1 MMMRRRATQE
11 EIAQGEAEMRLA
23 EKRMQKE
30 AEERGEKPLEDSK
43 EGSHKEVSGEVS
55 APPIADGVRE
65 DSKGNSSPDNTS
77 SAAPGTE
84 MRRPPTLPP
93 AEPPKF
99 APEEFASP
107 GLRTPKPQDQQDKG
121 SEKATMSSK
130 KETGSN
136 LGPEAFENK
145 KSQARASPTGDGKGT
160 DRRAESSAFPPLF
173 TPEQLQHMAFIHS
186 QAPWLYGQPHSA
198 FTPSVQ
204 RPAFLSLEE
213 DRIGREMFEKDQ
225 MLEQLREQ
233 QQKDQRE
240 RDELRGY
247 LDKLAAENQKLRDA
261 LNELKKPSEG
271 GDSKFSTPEEA
282 ADPLKD
288 AVDPQGQVQRK
299 SMKDKE
305 AADPQKIWSEAA
317 EGRMSERD
325 LFPWRSKEAVD
336 PQRSQERK
344 TEGTKESPVEDRGS
358 GSGLTEK
365 SLEFMA
371 IMVES
376 MKEMQKKVSEGR
388 DDAGMVKGVE
398 VVRTGILE
406 LPPLQPCNASQ
417 GPLQLGDW
425 LLMVEPVAADM
436 SATSEEWWRE
446 MTKSVE
452 VWYQAHMALNPLD
465 RIVHNATPPPGL
477 QQERWQ
483 RLERRM
489 STMLLHAVPES
500 VRDELVAGRK
510 MGVFSIL
517 THLFL
522 TYCPGGVMEK
532 TMLLRNLEE
541 PPEVAN
547 IGDAPAAL
555 RKWMRWKARTA
566 EIGAV
571 IPDAA
576 LLLKGLNRLTKRVLD
591 SNRDLQF
598 RIQLARSSL
607 GVDTT
612 PTELSVSRFATH
624 LLAEIEQVALT
635 EKRTGGQGSRQ
646 DAPKL
651 KSLDMDKQ
659 DKQDKGKGKGKEKIG
674 EEEKGRP
681 ACKFYLSEGGCRK
694 GKECS
699 WSHDVRDEKRR
710 CYTCG
715 STQHLSSTCTR
726 SRGGASSDASPVRQK
741 TAKGEEEKSSSAKD
755 SEAASS
761 SSQDVSMKN
770 LLEEANK
777 MLRSLSTGT
786 GSQASSTVSPTSQE
800 ESRAEVVEKL
810 QQQLNSLRM
819 KTLRLRRMNQG
830 TQQGLLDSGASH
842 CLRPRKQG
850 EDVQGYRKVDVAL
863 ADGNRVQI
871 PITPGGTMVSEDPS
885 VEPIV
890 PMGALME
897 KLKCE
902 ATWKEGELIVVHP
915 FRGRLPITYDN
926 GCPQVPRQ
934 LALQLIEELENQKM
948 GIGEKAEDFQRE
960 FQWMKSLVEAH
971 PLLRS
976 LPPWIKQG
984 LPCEV
989 GEWGQLPANKR
1000 TRKRMKRDGF
1010 VLHLFAGSEE
1020 GHTLKRGWQQAG
1032 GQDWQIL
1039 EVDQVRGEGQDM
1051 LATTP
1056 YGSLLRAALE
1066 GKIKGIVAGP
1076 NCRTR
1081 SVLRHYPI
1089 EGNPQAP
1096 RPVRSWGGGEFGA
1109 EGLTE
1114 EEKKQVRED
1123 DLLLWRTIFLYVVA
1137 VYAARARGESMDP
1150 VLSLEQPASPKQYK
1164 PEVVSFWDTTEW
1176 KQLKEEFNLKECT
1189 FQQGHLGGKTAK
1201 PTTFGGSLDLH
1212 PEDYKIKAPKHQA
1225 RINDSKELSRWPP
1238 AVMRMLAEALMR
1250 QVYKAK
1256 PKLKPLSWQE
1266 HLAMG
1271 HVPYRRDCRVCQET
1285 MQQCAPHRKAKHVAA
1300 GVLSID
1306 TAGPLIPAYDQG
1318 GGKARYFLVGALT
1331 WRVPRGFEKLKQP
1344 PHEPLEGDE
1353 PKIEE
1358 GDEEE
1363 AGEGFD
1369 EEDIGEL
1376 PPLAAGEQGL
1386 AGGEL
1391 VRLPAGR
1398 GEEAGEQGLARGE
1411 PVRLPAPP
1419 QGEEAGEQGLARGE
1433 PVRLPAP
1440 PEEEEEPG
1448 KLEEETELRV
1458 YRMALPMVTKTA
1470 REVSATAM
1478 EFVLRLRADGYH
1490 IGRIHCDRGHE
1501 FEGAFGRWARSRGI
1515 YVTKTAGD
1523 DPQGNGRAEV
1533 AVKAIKAQVRR
1544 TLRQAEL
1551 DSSHWPWAL
1560 RYVDEINRCVRRGTT
1575 PDWPRFHQEVRVRK
1589 RTWRRGAFEPVVE
1602 RVHYLCPSI
1611 EDHGHWVQKPGEP
1624 PRVTKYVMQQTTEPV
1639 DNSVWVALEKT
1650 IPDAW
1655 SVRRRLR
1662 GKTAVRKLHRSL
1674 REEKEDEAEDKRK
1687 EEVQR
1692 IHQVIEEEMRL
1703 IVEEEPQIAADMMRI
1718 IGSLKK
1724 MATGDDATEE
1734 VLQTKIVSPK
1744 EVARCW
1750 SEWLEAIDS
1759 EVKSLTEEKE
1769 ALRQLTKEE
1778 HEKMKVEAEKRGRKV
1793 EYLPSKV
1800 VFTLKPSPGGGK
1812 RKARW
1817 VVCGNFE
1824 EKRENEETYSGGAD
1838 ATAFRVLVWV
1848 ASKFDWVGCI
1858 IDIKTAFLNAEMEVT
1873 EDENDLLILPPSIM
1887 TEKGYLPRNTVYK
1900 PLKAV
1905 YGFRRSPHLWGNHRD
1920 KVMRGLQIKV
1930 QRGESEVEVCL
1941 VQLESE
1947 PNLWKVIPI
1956 EGEDD
1961 MREAS
1966 LSNHKVLGL
1975 VMTYVDDICV
1985 VGEDAVVS
1993 SLIEALRSTWT
2004 TSEPEWIGETAVRF
2018 LGMEVV
2024 KLQNESGSRW
2034 FITQESYI
2042 RDLLS
2047 RYESEETVR
2056 ERRTP
2061 ITRDQSIMEEDPET
2075 PALHQVRR
2083 CQKEVGELLWL
2094 VTRTRPDL
2102 MFSVARMGTNV
2113 TKATKSVL
2121 ETASQTRGYLKR
2133 TVVEGL
2139 MMGEQKEREVCIQ
2152 AFADASFSPDG
2163 EESHG
2168 SYVVFAND
2176 SPLFW
2181 RSGRQTTVTLST
2193 AESELTELVEA
2204 ISAGEAVAVIVSE
2217 LFQDIKKF
2225 AWSDSQSALA
2235 ILVNEGG
2242 NWRTRH
2248 LRMRA
2253 AYTRQAVHSGEWGV
2267 GHLPGDRM
2275 VADIGT
2281 KALASQRI
2289 DVLKQ
2294 HLGMSSIPMQPSV
2307 IAPATSVAALKPS
2320 VIAHATSEDT
2330 RKGMDGAK
2338 MSQAATA
2345 LKLITL
2351 AAMISAGKSQEE
2363 EDMEEGQKEL
2373 QLIMAA
2379 FAILVVLITLV
2390 AQHVWKVGVGLW
2402 NRGNEQIP
2410 EKQIRSLPAQ
2420 EGRRS
2425 DQTADQRKAGSA
2437 DGEKGLAERE
2447 PVRLPSGDREKALQ
2461 PSLLGEKGLA
2471 RGEPV
2476 RLPGP
2481 EATSSGLS
2489 GGPRPG
2495 GSVV

>member
-107 GLRTPKPQDQQDKG
+107 GHRTPKPQDQQDKG
-121 SEKATMSSK
+121 SEQATMSSK

-288 AVDPQGQVQRK
+288 AVDPQGQAQRK

-830 TQQGLLDSGASH
+830 KQQGLLDSGASH

-902 ATWKEGELIVVHP
+902 ATWKEGELSVVHP

-1000 TRKRMKRDGF
+1000 TRKRMKRDGVCSSSF
-1010 VLHLFAGSEE
+1010 
-1020 GHTLKRGWQQAG
+1020 
-1032 GQDWQIL
+1032 
-1039 EVDQVRGEGQDM
+1039 
-1051 LATTP
+1051 
-1056 YGSLLRAALE
+1056 
-1066 GKIKGIVAGP
+1066 
-1076 NCRTR
+1076 C
-1081 SVLRHYPI
+1081 
-1089 EGNPQAP
+1089 
-1096 RPVRSWGGGEFGA
+1096 
-1109 EGLTE
+1109 GL
-1114 EEKKQVRED
+1114 
-1123 DLLLWRTIFLYVVA
+1123 
-1137 VYAARARGESMDP
+1137 
-1150 VLSLEQPASPKQYK
+1150 
-1164 PEVVSFWDTTEW
+1164 
-1176 KQLKEEFNLKECT
+1176 
-1189 FQQGHLGGKTAK
+1189 
-1201 PTTFGGSLDLH
+1201 
-1212 PEDYKIKAPKHQA
+1212 
-1225 RINDSKELSRWPP
+1225 
-1238 AVMRMLAEALMR
+1238 
-1250 QVYKAK
+1250 
-1256 PKLKPLSWQE
+1256 
-1266 HLAMG
+1266 
-1271 HVPYRRDCRVCQET
+1271 
-1285 MQQCAPHRKAKHVAA
+1285 
-1300 GVLSID
+1300 
-1306 TAGPLIPAYDQG
+1306 
-1318 GGKARYFLVGALT
+1318 
-1331 WRVPRGFEKLKQP
+1331 
-1344 PHEPLEGDE
+1344 
-1353 PKIEE
+1353 
-1358 GDEEE
+1358 
-1363 AGEGFD
+1363 
-1369 EEDIGEL
+1369 
-1376 PPLAAGEQGL
+1376 
-1386 AGGEL
+1386 
-1391 VRLPAGR
+1391 
-1398 GEEAGEQGLARGE
+1398 
-1411 PVRLPAPP
+1411 
-1419 QGEEAGEQGLARGE
+1419 
-1433 PVRLPAP
+1433 
-1440 PEEEEEPG
+1440 
-1448 KLEEETELRV
+1448 
-1458 YRMALPMVTKTA
+1458 
-1470 REVSATAM
+1470 
-1478 EFVLRLRADGYH
+1478 
-1490 IGRIHCDRGHE
+1490 
-1501 FEGAFGRWARSRGI
+1501 
-1515 YVTKTAGD
+1515 
-1523 DPQGNGRAEV
+1523 
-1533 AVKAIKAQVRR
+1533 
-1544 TLRQAEL
+1544 
-1551 DSSHWPWAL
+1551 
-1560 RYVDEINRCVRRGTT
+1560 
-1575 PDWPRFHQEVRVRK
+1575 
-1589 RTWRRGAFEPVVE
+1589 
-1602 RVHYLCPSI
+1602 
-1611 EDHGHWVQKPGEP
+1611 
-1624 PRVTKYVMQQTTEPV
+1624 
-1639 DNSVWVALEKT
+1639 
-1650 IPDAW
+1650 
-1655 SVRRRLR
+1655 
-1662 GKTAVRKLHRSL
+1662 
-1674 REEKEDEAEDKRK
+1674 
-1687 EEVQR
+1687 
-1692 IHQVIEEEMRL
+1692 
-1703 IVEEEPQIAADMMRI
+1703 
-1718 IGSLKK
+1718 
-1724 MATGDDATEE
+1724 
-1734 VLQTKIVSPK
+1734 
-1744 EVARCW
+1744 
-1750 SEWLEAIDS
+1750 
-1759 EVKSLTEEKE
+1759 
-1769 ALRQLTKEE
+1769 
-1778 HEKMKVEAEKRGRKV
+1778 
-1793 EYLPSKV
+1793 
-1800 VFTLKPSPGGGK
+1800 
-1812 RKARW
+1812 
-1817 VVCGNFE
+1817 
-1824 EKRENEETYSGGAD
+1824 
-1838 ATAFRVLVWV
+1838 
-1848 ASKFDWVGCI
+1848 
-1858 IDIKTAFLNAEMEVT
+1858 
-1873 EDENDLLILPPSIM
+1873 
-1887 TEKGYLPRNTVYK
+1887 
-1900 PLKAV
+1900 
-1905 YGFRRSPHLWGNHRD
+1905 
-1920 KVMRGLQIKV
+1920 
-1930 QRGESEVEVCL
+1930 
-1941 VQLESE
+1941 
-1947 PNLWKVIPI
+1947 
-1956 EGEDD
+1956 
-1961 MREAS
+1961 
-1966 LSNHKVLGL
+1966 
-1975 VMTYVDDICV
+1975 
-1985 VGEDAVVS
+1985 
-1993 SLIEALRSTWT
+1993 
-2004 TSEPEWIGETAVRF
+2004 
-2018 LGMEVV
+2018 
-2024 KLQNESGSRW
+2024 
-2034 FITQESYI
+2034 
-2042 RDLLS
+2042 
-2047 RYESEETVR
+2047 
-2056 ERRTP
+2056 
-2061 ITRDQSIMEEDPET
+2061 
-2075 PALHQVRR
+2075 
-2083 CQKEVGELLWL
+2083 
-2094 VTRTRPDL
+2094 
-2102 MFSVARMGTNV
+2102 
-2113 TKATKSVL
+2113 
-2121 ETASQTRGYLKR
+2121 
-2133 TVVEGL
+2133 
-2139 MMGEQKEREVCIQ
+2139 
-2152 AFADASFSPDG
+2152 
-2163 EESHG
+2163 
-2168 SYVVFAND
+2168 
-2176 SPLFW
+2176 
-2181 RSGRQTTVTLST
+2181 
-2193 AESELTELVEA
+2193 
-2204 ISAGEAVAVIVSE
+2204 
-2217 LFQDIKKF
+2217 
-2225 AWSDSQSALA
+2225 
-2235 ILVNEGG
+2235 
-2242 NWRTRH
+2242 
-2248 LRMRA
+2248 
-2253 AYTRQAVHSGEWGV
+2253 
-2267 GHLPGDRM
+2267 
-2275 VADIGT
+2275 
-2281 KALASQRI
+2281 
-2289 DVLKQ
+2289 
-2294 HLGMSSIPMQPSV
+2294 
-2307 IAPATSVAALKPS
+2307 
-2320 VIAHATSEDT
+2320 
-2330 RKGMDGAK
+2330 
-2338 MSQAATA
+2338 
-2345 LKLITL
+2345 
-2351 AAMISAGKSQEE
+2351 
-2363 EDMEEGQKEL
+2363 
-2373 QLIMAA
+2373 
-2379 FAILVVLITLV
+2379 
-2390 AQHVWKVGVGLW
+2390 
-2402 NRGNEQIP
+2402 
-2410 EKQIRSLPAQ
+2410 
-2420 EGRRS
+2420 
-2425 DQTADQRKAGSA
+2425 
-2437 DGEKGLAERE
+2437 
-2447 PVRLPSGDREKALQ
+2447 
-2461 PSLLGEKGLA
+2461 
-2471 RGEPV
+2471 
-2476 RLPGP
+2476 
-2481 EATSSGLS
+2481 
-2489 GGPRPG
+2489 
-2495 GSVV
+2495 